1 MHKTLFISSIRLS
14 TFGCNN
20 RAFNSQACR
29 PTSLVNVI
37 RQDTTTCTWT
47 QSAMCHD
54 DNRHRVYFLKK
65 TQTGKKLQETFPR
78 KHATSQNKKRAT
90 MSCTFNALLL
100 VLDTFGNVPSCVKV
114 ESTERVKVPGSVD
127 DGAENSIVGIW
138 QRPIFVIYEVVES
151 GLCRLQ
157 NLQRCYSLRHLWLS
171 YNKRVKS
178 THCVSILVLR

>member
-1 MHKTLFISSIRLS
+1 MIGEAVFCSTLKFAPRVGYAFIITAYELLDILSIKPKLES
-14 TFGCNN
+14 N
-20 RAFNSQACR
+20 CR
-29 PTSLVNVI
+29 
-37 RQDTTTCTWT
+37 
-47 QSAMCHD
+47 
-54 DNRHRVYFLKK
+54 RHF
-65 TQTGKKLQETFPR
+65 QE

-138 QRPIFVIYEVVES
+138 QRPIFVIYEVVEC

-171 YNKRVKS
+171 YNKGVKS